1 MQPQPEFQKREQM
14 KKRRQRRKSDIS
26 KVDLTELRRKLE
38 RKLVFTLTLF
48 LNLKSLKFVTFK
60 PSGNIISHIIFKHH
74 LMCIDAIKLEWNMFY
89 YYNNFLKK
97 HHGFFDCQVQLERCA
112 NKVATF
118 FT

>member
-38 RKLVFTLTLF
+38 RKLVFTLTVF
-48 LNLKSLKFVTFK
+48 LNLKSLMFVTFK
-60 PSGNIISHIIFKHH
+60 PSGNIISKHH

-97 HHGFFDCQVQLERCA
+97 HHRFFDCQVQLERCA